1 MQTSIRPWYKEP
13 YVWMLIG
20 IPTSSVLICTLLITL
35 AVNKKDSLVRDNY
48 YKDGLAINQELEWDR
63 KAVALDL
70 RLQVSVT
77 DNLAEIKILNTRKE
91 LPNTLSLKLSHPTLV
106 GKDRDSMLQL
116 TANKTYQG
124 FIEET
129 ESTRFYIQIESLEQ
143 SWRVRGEVYI
153 SQGTPLELT
162 AKM

>member
-20 IPTSSVLICTLLITL
+20 FP
-35 AVNKKDSLVRDNY
+35 
-48 YKDGLAINQELEWDR
+48 
-63 KAVALDL
+63 
-70 RLQVSVT
+70 
-77 DNLAEIKILNTRKE
+77 
-91 LPNTLSLKLSHPTLV
+91 LKLSHPTLV

>member
-20 IPTSSVLICTLLITL
+20 IPTSSVLICIVLITL

-48 YKDGLAINQELEWDR
+48 YKDGLAINQELQWDR
-63 KAVALDL
+63 KAVAMDL
-70 RLQVSVT
+70 RLQVNVT
-77 DNLAEIKILNTRKE
+77 GNLVEIKILNTRNE

-116 TANKTYQG
+116 TQDKTYQG

-129 ESTRFYIQIESLEQ
+129 ESTRYYIQIESLEQ
-143 SWRVRGEVYI
+143 SWRLRDEI
-153 SQGTPLELT
+153 QLIQAQPLELT